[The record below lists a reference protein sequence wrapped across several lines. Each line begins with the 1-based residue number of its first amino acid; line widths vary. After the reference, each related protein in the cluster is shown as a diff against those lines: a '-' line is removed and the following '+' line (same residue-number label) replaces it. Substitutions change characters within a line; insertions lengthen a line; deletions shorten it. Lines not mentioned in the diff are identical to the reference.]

1 MLFDLCGR
9 KAEPKYDRDEEFALS
24 LFLFC
29 FGKKRREKRTR
40 EEEGD
45 MGCQV
50 AGRACWSNWTDWRT
64 TGEQLLAFFPSR
76 LFFFSEQVLPRRVLS
91 NGLFPISLVY
101 APLSF

>member
-40 EEEGD
+40 EEGEIW
-45 MGCQV
+45 V
-50 AGRACWSNWTDWRT
+50 ARWQGEPVGKTGRTD
-64 TGEQLLAFFPSR
+64 EQLVNSCWLFSPPD
-76 LFFFSEQVLPRRVLS
+76 FFFQ
-91 NGLFPISLVY
+91 
-101 APLSF
+101 